1 MMGGGGGR
9 GRERGGLVLVMILSG
24 NLKVM
29 VNSLHEGSYALKGF

>member
-1 MMGGGGGR
+1 MMVGGGGR